1 MARIWVGRVISWIAA
16 LLFAMSAVMKLMMHP
31 MVIEGIQHLG
41 LPQSLIRPLGA
52 IELLCVVV
60 YLIPQT
66 SFFGAILF
74 TGYVGGTIITHWRI
88 GEAPIAQIVFGI
100 LFWVGLYLRRPGL
113 REAIWPT
120 DSRPAGPTADFRPG
134 PERAGAR

>member
-1 MARIWVGRVISWIAA
+1 MTRVWVGRLISWLPS
-16 LLFAMSAVMKLMMHP
+16 LLFAFSAVMKLVRHP
-31 MVIEGIQHLG
+31 SVIQGMEHLG
-41 LPQSLIRPLGA
+41 LPPRLMVPLGV

-88 GEAPIAQIVFGI
+88 GEAPFAQIIIGV
-100 LFWVGLYLRRPGL
+100 LLWVGLYLRRPRL
-113 REAIWPT
+113 REVVWST
-120 DSRPAGPTADFRPG
+120 STG
-134 PERAGAR
+134 